1 MSISEQD
8 RSSMEKYA
16 LQNAVKHS
24 GRAELGAVVS
34 KVMGDSPALRAMAK
48 EVAKA
53 AAEVVAAVNALTV
66 QQQTTALQ
74 ERYPEMLQEKV
85 QEEGRVGLPALEGAV
100 RGEVVLRLPPEP
112 SGFMHIGHAMAFTIN
127 SEYRNTYDGTLWLRF
142 EDTNPRK
149 VAEKYYE
156 SFREGLAWLSIEWD
170 KEKCVSS
177 DLDLIYG
184 YATRLIAEGNA
195 YACSCPPETVKKL
208 RFEGTACR
216 HRDSTVEESLTI
228 WEGMLARKYNEGTY
242 VIRLRGDLASLDY
255 SLRDPN
261 ILRII
266 DHPHPITGSRYV
278 VWPTYDFEVVVED
291 EICGVTHILRSSE
304 FHADLQETIR
314 KMLGL
319 KALHLEQF
327 SRFNFKGTPVG
338 KRYLRPLVEE
348 GVVTGWDDP
357 RMPTLEGV
365 KRRGIIPEAIKQF
378 TLHVGYT
385 KTEHTF
391 DWSLLF
397 AVNRKLLDPISK
409 RLYFAPDPVRVTVE
423 GAPRLDEVVQYH
435 PTEKE
440 LGSRTMA
447 TAGVFHIAGSDVEPM
462 KAGDLFRL
470 IELYNVRLLSKEGGE
485 ARAEFA
491 GMELIRDS
499 KKVQWVPAESGM
511 PMEVLE
517 PSELYNEDGS
527 LNKDSLKVR
536 RGVVEESFKELRVG
550 DIVQFLRYGFVRVD
564 APGRCVRAHS

>member
-1 MSISEQD
+1 
-8 RSSMEKYA
+8 MEKYA

-34 KVMGDSPALRAMAK
+34 KVLGDTPSLRSMAK
-48 EVAKA
+48 DVAKA
-53 AAEVVAAVNALTV
+53 AAEIVGAVNALTL
-66 QQQTTALQ
+66 QQQTAALG
-74 ERYPEMLQEKV
+74 EKYPEMLQERKA
-85 QEEGRVGLPALEGAV
+85 EEGRVGLPPLEGAV

-112 SGFMHIGHAMAFTIN
+112 SGYMHIGHAMAFTIN
-127 SEYRNTYDGTLWLRF
+127 SEYRTTYGGTLWLRF

-156 SFREGLAWLSIEWD
+156 SFREGLAWLTIKWD
-170 KEKCVSS
+170 KEKSVSS
-177 DLDLIYG
+177 DLDVIYG
-184 YATRLIAEGNA
+184 YATKLIAYGNA
-195 YACSCPPETVKKL
+195 YACACSPETVKKL
-208 RFEGTACR
+208 RFEGTPCP
-216 HRDSTVEESLTI
+216 HRSHSVETNLSI
-228 WEGMLARKYNEGTY
+228 WQGMLARKYLEGKY
-242 VIRLRGDLASLDY
+242 VIRLKGDLASLDY

-266 DHPHPITGSRYV
+266 DHPHPITGSKYV

-314 KMLGL
+314 KMLGM
-319 KALHLEQF
+319 KPLHLEQF

-357 RMPTLEGV
+357 RMPTIEGV

-397 AVNRKLLDPISK
+397 AINRKLLDPVSK
-409 RLYFAPDPVRVTVE
+409 RLYFAPDPVRLTVE
-423 GAPRLDEVVQYH
+423 GAPRLDEVLQYH

-440 LGSRTMA
+440 LGSRTLA
-447 TAGVFHIAGSDVEPM
+447 TAGVFDVAGGDLESM
-462 KAGDLFRL
+462 KEGDLFRL
-470 IELYNVRLLSKEGGE
+470 IELYNARLVSKGDGE

-491 GMELIRDS
+491 GRDLIKDS
-499 KKVQWVPAESGM
+499 KKIQWVPAESGRAI
-511 PMEVLE
+511 EVLE

-527 LNKDSLKVR
+527 MNKDSLRVR
-536 RGVVEESFKELRVG
+536 RGVVEESFAGLQVG

-564 APGRCVRAHS
+564 ASDRCVRAHS